1 MLGVVTVH
9 SLARSNTGPCLA
21 KCYSTRL
28 QGFHRCNSPNDCTY
42 HKIHGRMPRLR
53 IASSCSACS
62 LSQQAFCLQASTHP
76 RLSSH
81 WRPSP
86 LAWPPS
92 SAIFF
97 SSLRALLTRVSPSAT
112 RCRRSPKIAAA
123 RLEAPRLVH
132 GHTSETAT
140 HTHGHRQTDTH
151 THQHINAQR
160 DSWPWKY
167 SCSRLHLSSCTS
179 RIYPGSPSS
188 APGFSWAY
196 IWFGHLGIGV

>member
-1 MLGVVTVH
+1 MQFTKRLHLSQNSWADAPTQDRFFLLGLLSLSAGLLPAGFDSSSAFF
-9 SLARSNTGPCLA
+9 SLA
-21 KCYSTRL
+21 
-28 QGFHRCNSPNDCTY
+28 
-42 HKIHGRMPRLR
+42 
-53 IASSCSACS
+53 
-62 LSQQAFCLQASTHP
+62 AFAFGV
-76 RLSSH
+76 
-81 WRPSP
+81 
-86 LAWPPS
+86 A
-92 SAIFF
+92 AVFGDFF

-196 IWFGHLGIGV
+196 FWFGHLGIGV

>member
-1 MLGVVTVH
+1 MGGCPDSGSLL
-9 SLARSNTGPCLA
+9 LARLA
-21 KCYSTRL
+21 LSLSRPFAC
-28 QGFHRCNSPNDCTY
+28 
-42 HKIHGRMPRLR
+42 RLR
-53 IASSCSACS
+53 LI
-62 LSQQAFCLQASTHP
+62 LGFLLTGGL
-76 RLSSH
+76 RL
-81 WRPSP
+81 WRGRR
-86 LAWPPS
+86 LRR
-92 SAIFF
+92 FF

-196 IWFGHLGIGV
+196 IWFGHLGIVV